1 MNRYNGEGY
10 LDMTAYLALSR
21 IEREEKR
28 RHNDNQTRTRTRT
41 RHFLAERP
49 DVDVK
54 HRGGR
59 VRVLVWRAPT

>member
-21 IEREEKR
+21 IEREER
-28 RHNDNQTRTRTRT
+28 RRRNDNQRRTRTRS
-41 RHFLAERP
+41 RHFLDEKP

-54 HRGGR
+54 HRRGR
-59 VRVLVWRAPT
+59 VRVLVWREPT

>member
-21 IEREEKR
+21 IEREER
-28 RHNDNQTRTRTRT
+28 RRRNDNQRRTRTRS
-41 RHFLAERP
+41 RHFPVYES